1 MAFDINQFKQALPFG
16 GARANLFRVEIKNPN
31 LDIVGHGATGQLM
44 ALNAKAT
51 TIPPSTIEPVE
62 VPFYGRTFRLPG
74 GRTFD
79 DWETTITNDED
90 FAVRDWMEQWSDQI
104 NSHATNKAGQNVGT
118 LGGGRVN
125 KLGYTVDAEVIQY
138 SKEGIPIRK
147 YIMIDAWPHT
157 IGEISL
163 DWSENGTI
171 EEFPVTWAFS
181 WWESVALQVTTKR
194 NLLTTGEGYK
204 AHTEFRR

>member
-1 MAFDINQFKQALPFG
+1 MAFEISQFKNALPFG
-16 GARANLFRVEIKNPN
+16 GARANLFRVVIPEPQ
-31 LDIVGHGATGQLM
+31 DIGIDRRHKGSSDSFS
-44 ALNAKAT
+44 LNAKAT

-90 FAVRDWMEQWSDQI
+90 FRVRDWMEQWSDQI
-104 NSHATNKAGQNVGT
+104 NSHATNLSTNLASRTGNYQ
-118 LGGGRVN
+118 
-125 KLGYTVDAEVIQY
+125 YTVDAEVVQFG
-138 SKEGIPIRK
+138 KNGAPIRR

-157 IGEISL
+157 IGEITL
-163 DWSENGTI
+163 DWSENGAI

-181 WWESVALQVTTKR
+181 WWESVALEATSKQ
-194 NLLTTGEGYK
+194 NLLNSDMK
-204 AHTEFRR
+204 PIDNSSFRR

>member
-1 MAFDINQFKQALPFG
+1 MAFKINEFKNALPYG
-16 GARANLFRVEIKNPN
+16 GARANMFEVRIPEPQSGLGIR
-31 LDIVGHGATGQLM
+31 GHGDKTINAM
-44 ALNAKAT
+44 RLNTKAT

-90 FAVRDWMEQWSDQI
+90 FRVRDWMEQWSDQI
-104 NSHATNKAGQNVGT
+104 NSHTTNLSTNLASRTGDY
-118 LGGGRVN
+118 R
-125 KLGYTVDAEVIQY
+125 YTVDAEVIQFG
-138 SKEGIPIRK
+138 KNGAPIRR
-147 YIMIDAWPHT
+147 YVMVDAWPHT

-163 DWSENGTI
+163 DWSENGSI

-181 WWESVALQVTTKR
+181 WWESVALEATSKQ
-194 NLLTTGEGYK
+194 NLLTTEMKPIDGS
-204 AHTEFRR
+204 TFRR